1 MDRIRFT
8 CQYEHFRIRLIH
20 RLISYPIHSCFFL
33 FLIYL
38 QVMDVILY
46 FKIRSRGIVFT
57 NETQTNDHIFGSLPV
72 KKIMVGQIV
81 RNV

>member
-1 MDRIRFT
+1 
-8 CQYEHFRIRLIH
+8 
-20 RLISYPIHSCFFL
+20 
-33 FLIYL
+33 
-38 QVMDVILY
+38 MDVILY